1 MKGKTR
7 NPRKESRFKEST
19 PGYISRSIR
28 KSRSASLGF
37 ILVTIM
43 IIMAIFAPIIS
54 PHNPN
59 RVNLPSQRLPP
70 GSPSHLLGTD
80 HLGRDILSR
89 IIWGSRISLLV
100 GVVAVG
106 IGILMGTFLGLMA
119 GYFRGRIDMMIMRI
133 IDVMICFPTLLL
145 ALGIIAILGPAM
157 SNVML
162 AVGLTMTP
170 RFARLVRSKV
180 LSLREFEYV
189 EAARATGM
197 SSFRVIFK
205 HILPNATS
213 DLIVFATLNIGVAIL
228 VESSL
233 SFLGLGVQPPTPT
246 WGNIVAEGRR
256 FLLPAPWI
264 SLFPGMIIMLT
275 VLGLNFVGDGI
286 RDALDPR
293 LRGEGK

>member
-1 MKGKTR
+1 MDVLEKK
-7 NPRKESRFKEST
+7 KEPDARFQDHVLV
-19 PGYISRSIR
+19 GLARSLR
-28 KSRSASLGF
+28 KSWSASFGF
-37 ILVTIM
+37 LIVSLMV
-43 IIMAIFAPIIS
+43 IMALFAPLIA

-59 RVNLPSQRLPP
+59 QLNLPAQRLPP
-70 GSPSHLLGTD
+70 GSSSHLLGTD
-80 HLGRDILSR
+80 HLGRDLLSR
-89 IIWGSRISLLV
+89 IIWGARISLLV
-100 GVVAVG
+100 GIVAVG
-106 IGILMGTFLGLMA
+106 IGIILGTLLGLLA
-119 GYFRGRIDMMIMRI
+119 GYFRGRTETLIMRF

-145 ALGIIAILGPAM
+145 ALAIIAILGPAM
-157 SNVML
+157 VNVMI
-162 AVGLTMTP
+162 AVGLTMMP

-180 LSLREFEYV
+180 LSLRELEYV
-189 EAARATGM
+189 EAAQATGM
-197 SSFRVIFK
+197 SSARIIFR

-213 DLIVFATLNIGVAIL
+213 DMVVFATLNIGVAIL

-264 SLFPGMIIMLT
+264 SLFPGAVIMLT

-293 LRGEGK
+293 LRGER

>member
-1 MKGKTR
+1 MVKPKDR
-7 NPRKESRFKEST
+7 ERESIFKESIL
-19 PGYISRSIR
+19 GAVIKSLR
-28 KSRSASLGF
+28 KSRSAFLGF
-37 ILVTIM
+37 IVVTIM
-43 IIMAIFAPIIS
+43 ILMAIFAPVIS

-59 RVNLPSQRLPP
+59 QINLPSQRLAP
-70 GSPSHLLGTD
+70 GSPSFLLGTD
-80 HLGRDILSR
+80 HLGRDLLSR
-89 IIWGSRISLLV
+89 IIWGARVSLLV
-100 GVVAVG
+100 GIVAVG
-106 IGILMGTFLGLMA
+106 IGIILGTFLGLMA
-119 GYFRGRIDMMIMRI
+119 GYYRGHVDTIIMRI
-133 IDVMICFPTLLL
+133 IDIMICFPTLLL

-157 SNVML
+157 RNVMI

-170 RFARLVRSKV
+170 RFARLIRSKV
-180 LSLREFEYV
+180 LSLREFEYI

-197 SSFRVIFK
+197 SSLRVIFR

-264 SLFPGMIIMLT
+264 SLFPGSVIMLT

-293 LRGEGK
+293 LRGEGE

>member
-1 MKGKTR
+1 MKEKKRLKSGGQDSIFRVLIKTLG
-7 NPRKESRFKEST
+7 N
-19 PGYISRSIR
+19 
-28 KSRSASLGF
+28 SRSASLGF

-43 IIMAIFAPIIS
+43 ILMAIFAPLIS

-59 RVNLPSQRLPP
+59 QINLPSQRLAP
-70 GSPSHLLGTD
+70 GSPSHPLGTD
-80 HLGRDILSR
+80 HLGRDLLSR
-89 IIWGSRISLLV
+89 IIWGARVSLLV
-100 GVVAVG
+100 GIVAVG
-106 IGILMGTFLGLMA
+106 IGIILGTLLGLIA
-119 GYFRGRIDMMIMRI
+119 GYYRGRIDTVIMRI
-133 IDVMICFPTLLL
+133 IDIMICFPTLLL

-157 SNVML
+157 GNVMI

-170 RFARLVRSKV
+170 RFARLTRSKV
-180 LSLREFEYV
+180 LSLRELEYV

-197 SSFRVIFK
+197 SNSRIIFK

-213 DLIVFATLNIGVAIL
+213 DMVVFATLNIGVAIL

-264 SLFPGMIIMLT
+264 SLFPGLIIMLT

-293 LRGEGK
+293 LRGEN

>member
-1 MKGKTR
+1 MRGIMDKKKK
-7 NPRKESRFKEST
+7 NKRFKD
-19 PGYISRSIR
+19 SIGGALVKSLR
-28 KSRSASLGF
+28 KSPSASFGF
-37 ILVTIM
+37 IIVIIM
-43 IIMAIFAPIIS
+43 IIMALFAPLLS
-54 PHNPN
+54 PYNPN
-59 RVNLPSQRLPP
+59 RVNLPAQRLPP
-70 GSPSHLLGTD
+70 GSSSHLFGTD

-89 IIWGSRISLLV
+89 IIWGARVSLLV

-106 IGILMGTFLGLMA
+106 IGIILGTVLGLLA
-119 GYFRGRIDMMIMRI
+119 GFFRGRIEAVIMRV

-145 ALGIIAILGPAM
+145 ALTIIAILGPAM
-157 SNVML
+157 VNVMI

-170 RFARLVRSKV
+170 RFARLIRSKV
-180 LSLREFEYV
+180 LSLRELEYV

-197 SSFRVIFK
+197 SSARIIFR

-213 DLIVFATLNIGVAIL
+213 DMVVFATLNIGVAIL

-264 SLFPGMIIMLT
+264 SLFPGAVIMLT
-275 VLGLNFVGDGI
+275 VLGLNFLGDGI

-293 LRGEGK
+293 LRGEK